1 MTAQAPVA
9 PKTAGFTLVEVLISM
24 TILSIASLAMGATM
38 FRAAHQ
44 AALTSSTAYQSA
56 AMAGAMAHLDVLP
69 FDLLAAGTTCVT
81 VADLE
86 FPHTK
91 CTTILNESA
100 KVKLVTVVITPTG
113 NALLQPVTSSFRRTI
128 SGNAT
133 NPLKTQ

>member
-1 MTAQAPVA
+1 MTPQAPVS
-9 PKTAGFTLVEVLISM
+9 PSTGGFTLVEILISM
-24 TILSIASLAMGATM
+24 TILSIASLAMGAAT

-44 AALTSSTAYQSA
+44 AALTSSSAYQSA
-56 AMAGAMAHLDVLP
+56 AMAGAVGHLDVLP

-100 KVKLVTVVITPTG
+100 KIKLVTVVITPTG
-113 NALLQPVTSSFRRTI
+113 NTLLQPVTSSFRRTI
-128 SGNAT
+128 SGNAV
-133 NPLKTQ
+133 NPLKTP